1 MKYKNKVIDLEGFYR
16 FFGLFGRE
24 LKMKTLQSRLRCS
37 NCQKLGAIKSLNLL
51 AIYLVF

>member
-1 MKYKNKVIDLEGFYR
+1 MKYKNKVIDFEGFYR

-37 NCQKLGAIKSLNLL
+37 NCQKLEAIKSLNLL
-51 AIYLVF
+51 AMYLVF